1 MFIWEAQCL
10 KCCSTIRKKWSLQL
24 SFDFVFLI
32 SSSIT
37 VHLQY
42 VDSRKKINFFV
53 NILLECA
60 DTNGAPC
67 NFTGW
72 PVDKGSQKLCV
83 KMPCLFQVIHVTYI
97 LINCFCLVVDVGQ
110 YYLDWVVCPGNNT
123 IVMKGCIG
131 VHIGTNWYCRICKQL

>member
-10 KCCSTIRKKWSLQL
+10 ECCSTIRKKWSLQL
-24 SFDFVFLI
+24 SFHFVFLI

-37 VHLQY
+37 VHLQDI
-42 VDSRKKINFFV
+42 DSRKEINFFV

-60 DTNGAPC
+60 DTNGTPC

-83 KMPCLFQVIHVTYI
+83 KMPCLFQVIHITYI
-97 LINCFCLVVDVGQ
+97 LSNCFCLVVDVGQ
-110 YYLDWVVCPGNNT
+110 YYFDWVLCPGNNT
-123 IVMKGCIG
+123 NFMKGCIG
-131 VHIGTNWYCRICKQL
+131 VHMGTNWYCGICKQL